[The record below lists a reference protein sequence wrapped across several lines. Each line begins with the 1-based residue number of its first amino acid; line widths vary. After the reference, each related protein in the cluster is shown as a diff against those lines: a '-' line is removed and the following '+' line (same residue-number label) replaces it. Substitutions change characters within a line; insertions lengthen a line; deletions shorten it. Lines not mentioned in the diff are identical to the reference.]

1 MAARLTMKTPKPIL
15 ERRRSVRIAEV
26 LPFKIGH
33 DGFEI
38 EATSLNISYHGA
50 MCVVEKNLKL
60 MTQLSLGI
68 SLPNAGKPRRVVAK
82 GVVVRKERDAHT
94 GKYLIAIFF
103 SDLKPK
109 DQKLLKEFIDGRIK
123 RD

>member
-1 MAARLTMKTPKPIL
+1 MKIPKSIL
-15 ERRRSVRIAEV
+15 DRRRSIRIAEK
-26 LPFKIGH
+26 LPFKLGH

-50 MCVVEKNLKL
+50 MFVVDNDIKL

-68 SLPNAGKPRRVVAK
+68 MVPAGAKSHRVMAK
-82 GVVVRKERDAHT
+82 GVVVRKEPDART
-94 GKYLIAIFF
+94 GKFLIAVFF
-103 SDLKPK
+103 SDIKPK
-109 DQKLLKEFIDGRIK
+109 DEKILKDFIDSRIK

>member
-1 MAARLTMKTPKPIL
+1 MPFRL
-15 ERRRSVRIAEV
+15 
-26 LPFKIGH
+26 GH

-50 MCVVEKNLKL
+50 MFLVDKDIKL

-68 SLPNAGKPRRVVAK
+68 TVPDGSKSHRVLAK
-82 GVVVRKERDAHT
+82 GVVVRKESDTRT
-94 GKYLIAIFF
+94 GKFLIAVFF
-103 SDLKPK
+103 SDIKPK
-109 DQKLLKEFIDGRIK
+109 DEKILKDFIDGRIK